1 MRYLTVEMLGIKSM
15 TDKAIIY
22 PPFLF
27 ISHSTLE
34 ITKMNDKTISLSP
47 LLELL
52 KYPVLAFSILML
64 LLGVRYWVGMEFGLV
79 TELSTNG
86 IKFEKNVEK
95 TDGTFNIVTNLEG
108 RLNKVEVEIEEIKKV
123 LPKNSNFVVSAAQIL
138 EATETVSDQTASVEN
153 INGGSP
159 EKGAELVRGYIW
171 IGGYDNEG
179 WHNPRLAYKDTVQPI
194 EGDPK
199 RLKSGT
205 EYQVLGNMVLREGLP
220 ENSAKYYKD
229 IKSLGVVPRGTVV
242 RLMGEPK
249 EIERGGRNPYWVSVE
264 VPKKETK

>member
-1 MRYLTVEMLGIKSM
+1 
-15 TDKAIIY
+15 
-22 PPFLF
+22 
-27 ISHSTLE
+27 
-34 ITKMNDKTISLSP
+34 MNDKTINLSP

-79 TELSTNG
+79 TELSTDG
-86 IKFEKNVEK
+86 IKFAAEK
-95 TDGTFNIVTNLEG
+95 TDKTYNTVTNLEG
-108 RLNKVEVEIEEIKKV
+108 RLNKVEVEIEEIKKA
-123 LPKNSNFVVSAAQIL
+123 LPKNSFVVPAAQIL
-138 EATETVSDQTASVEN
+138 EATETVSDQTASIEN

-159 EKGAELVRGYIW
+159 GKGAELVRGYIW

-179 WHNPRLAYKDTVQPI
+179 WHNPRLAYKDSGLPI

-205 EYQVLGNMVLREGLP
+205 EYQVLGNMVLREELP
-220 ENSAKYYKD
+220 GSNEKSHKD
-229 IKSLGVVPRGTVV
+229 IKSLGVVPRGAVV